1 MNNGLEIPEMS
12 SEAMELLTR
21 LPYPGNI
28 RELKNILERAV
39 LTGGHRLERKDFE
52 YLLPSQDSTISMN
65 VSSNLDEIERNALKE
80 TLEKSNGNYTQAA
93 RSLGVTRQ
101 TLYRK
106 LEKHGL
112 K

>member
-1 MNNGLEIPEMS
+1 MNNGLEIPEIS

-39 LTGGHRLERKDFE
+39 LTAGHRLERKDFE
-52 YLLPSQDSTISMN
+52 YLQPSQDSTISMMA
-65 VSSNLDEIERNALKE
+65 SSNLDEIERNALKE
-80 TLEKSNGNYTQAA
+80 ALEKSNGNYTQAA